1 MNLDRRH
8 LRDKRLG
15 TACFWACFLIRTW
28 GDGSV
33 WPRKRRISCVLKL
46 SAAGDW
52 QIWPQIARSPEGF
65 LNLLK
70 NLKQELM

>member
-1 MNLDRRH
+1 MKIGGHVKVLGAMNLDRRH

-33 WPRKRRISCVLKL
+33 
-46 SAAGDW
+46 
-52 QIWPQIARSPEGF
+52 
-65 LNLLK
+65 
-70 NLKQELM
+70 